1 MNTTATTSMSKLDI
15 VSKLFNLAA
24 TAAAVRALLDEQ
36 VNENPGEKFPVSRA
50 IDQIADLA
58 HDLACEIDNS
68 DIAAD

>member
-1 MNTTATTSMSKLDI
+1 MSTENITKSDI
-15 VSKLFNLAA
+15 VGKLFNLAA
-24 TAAAVRALLDEQ
+24 TAAAARALLDEQ
-36 VNENPGEKFPVSRA
+36 VNENPREKFPASRA